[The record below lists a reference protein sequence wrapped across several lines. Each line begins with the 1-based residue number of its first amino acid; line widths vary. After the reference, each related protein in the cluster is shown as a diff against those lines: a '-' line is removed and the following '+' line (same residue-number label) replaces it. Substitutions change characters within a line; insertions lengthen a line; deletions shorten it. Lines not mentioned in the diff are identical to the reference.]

1 MGEAQ
6 QPERQQASEPAGK
19 AAAAVP
25 DGPSLAPSYQQVLS
39 LQRSAGNAA
48 VSRALSGARPADI
61 GVKASDQLWY
71 FNGETQSEHP
81 TQIKLSADAH
91 TVGRFLWDVVD
102 GQERAELAGSGGPNH
117 AESQTDNGVNLLS
130 RSGSEG
136 EDDVRVR
143 VSHFDH
149 GGQLIGTGEQNL
161 GVRTPAGTA
170 SAGRKTVSLPAA
182 RPIGGDG
189 PAQGTGLEER
199 DANGEI
205 AGGEGATAGGE
216 AAAPAKATGGTPD
229 GAPKSLRHDG
239 TNHTVDAGYFY
250 ATHENYTLLDDTGTP
265 IKGFDVNEAFGAP
278 VNDAA
283 GADWRQSIA
292 GGHHSGTTTFGD
304 FMQGESAG
312 HTPAPQNPQTPLGST
327 KVQHWDQKWYIGST
341 TPGKGTLVQTNV
353 FQKYRDHANHENIK
367 SPP

>member
-6 QPERQQASEPAGK
+6 QPERQQASGPAGK
-19 AAAAVP
+19 PAAAVP

-48 VSRALSGARPADI
+48 VSRALSGAGPADI

-81 TQIKLSADAH
+81 TQIKLSADAN

-102 GQERAELAGSGGPNH
+102 GHERAELAGSGGPSH

-136 EDDVRVR
+136 QDDVRVR

-170 SAGRKTVSLPAA
+170 PAGRTTVSAPAA
-182 RPIGGDG
+182 EPVGGDG

-205 AGGEGATAGGE
+205 AGGEGAAAGGA
-216 AAAPAKATGGTPD
+216 AAAPPTGGAPE

-239 TNHTVDAGYFY
+239 TSHTVDATWAYSTY
-250 ATHENYTLLDDTGTP
+250 ETYTVLDDKGTP
-265 IKGFDVNEAFGAP
+265 IKGFDVNEAFGPAAYDAP
-278 VNDAA
+278 
-283 GADWRQSIA
+283 GADWRQGVA
-292 GGHHSGTTTFGD
+292 GGHHSGTTTFSDHMG
-304 FMQGESAG
+304 GESAG
-312 HTPAPQNPQTPLGST
+312 HTPTPQNPQTPLGST

-341 TPGKGTLVQTNV
+341 TPGKGTLVQTNL